1 MKTLSKTN
9 SNILVFG
16 VPVLL
21 IVSMVLITKSKLFS
35 ANPNTLSIAITID
48 LLFTIPIVYL
58 LLIRKKNIPK
68 TTIVP
73 FFVLGIVI
81 ASYIIPKEHQSI
93 LDWAKNWV
101 FPILELGVVT
111 FVIYKVRKSLLR
123 LKQHTKLKPDFF
135 SALKETCNEILPKQI
150 AILLAMELAVFY
162 YGFVYWKKRTI
173 AKNEFTYHRNS
184 GSVGLL
190 IGLIGII
197 GIETYV
203 LHILLLKW
211 NTIAAWIITG
221 LSVYSGIQ
229 ILGFLKSLTKRPI
242 YIEDNILYLRYGIL
256 SEATIPIKN
265 IESIELSSKDLELNA
280 ETRKLSPLGNLEN
293 HNVIITLKQEN
304 TFTGLYGMKKSFK
317 QLAFYIDN
325 HEMFKT
331 QLEEIKS
338 KLTSLKSI

>member
-1 MKTLSKTN
+1 MSKMKTLSKTN
-9 SNILVFG
+9 SNILAFG
-16 VPVLL
+16 IPILL
-21 IVSMVLITKSKLFS
+21 IISMVLITKSKLFS
-35 ANPNTLSIAITID
+35 ANPNALSIGITID
-48 LLFTIPIVYL
+48 LLFTIPMVYL
-58 LLIRKKNIPK
+58 LLIKKRNIPK

-73 FFVLGIVI
+73 FFVLGIVV

-101 FPILELGVVT
+101 FPLLELGVVT
-111 FVIYKVRKSLLR
+111 FVIYKVRKALLR

-135 SALKETCNEILPKQI
+135 SALKETCHEILPKRI
-150 AILLAMELAVFY
+150 AILLSIELAVFY
-162 YGFVYWKKRTI
+162 YGFIYWKKRVL

-184 GSVGLL
+184 GSIGLL

-211 NTIAAWIITG
+211 NTIAAWIVTG

-229 ILGFLKSLTKRPI
+229 ILGFLKSIIKRPT

-256 SEATIPIKN
+256 SEATIVIDN
-265 IESIELSSKDLELNA
+265 IESIELSSKDIELNA

-293 HNVIITLKQEN
+293 HNVIITLKEEN
-304 TFTGLYGMKKSFK
+304 ILYGLYGIKKSFK

-325 HEMFKT
+325 KEEFKI
-331 QLEEIKS
+331 QLEAK
-338 KLTSLKSI
+338 